1 VIKERL
7 KELRKE
13 KELTQKELAK
23 LVNLSSN
30 CVCEWEKGRSQP
42 NIETLKKLSEIFA
55 CSVDYIIGN
64 TDDFGNIVPAQPL
77 QEKEKQL
84 LKNVRLL
91 STAEQAQLFHYVEF
105 LVKEKK

>member
-1 VIKERL
+1 MIKERL

-13 KELTQKELAK
+13 KELTQKELSK

-42 NIETLKKLSEIFA
+42 NVETLKKLSEIFS

-77 QEKEKQL
+77 KEGEKQL
-84 LKNVRLL
+84 LEIFRSLAPIKQSQL
-91 STAEQAQLFHYVEF
+91 SDYAKFLAQ
-105 LVKEKK
+105 EKK